1 MLYTLSKAQYEL
13 NELTQ
18 VLTQIQEDDALVL
31 RQDGVLLAV
40 KYPQLFDHIA
50 HIFVLAN
57 DIDARGLTLSN
68 YQHLSLSDFIKVTE
82 KFYPHLAL

>member
-1 MLYTLSKAQYEL
+1 MRLICKVGQIDRFFMPHDIEL
-13 NELTQ
+13 VQLILN
-18 VLTQIQEDDALVL
+18 
-31 RQDGVLLAV
+31 DGRTNSIVQ
-40 KYPQLFDHIA
+40 YPQLFDHIA